1 MGSRAGEEVGS
12 RAGQEEGSLERGDVG
27 DRGMSVWEQMLERV
41 MRRWVRDVMERMFS
55 LYYWNFG
62 DDFTRVTA

>member
-1 MGSRAGEEVGS
+1 MGS

-27 DRGMSVWEQMLERV
+27 DKDMSVWEQMLERV
-41 MRRWVRDVMERMFS
+41 MRRWVRDVMERMFY

>member
-1 MGSRAGEEVGS
+1 MGSRAGEE
-12 RAGQEEGSLERGDVG
+12 EEGSLERGDVG
-27 DRGMSVWEQMLERV
+27 DKDMSVWEQMLERV
-41 MRRWVRDVMERMFS
+41 MRRWVRDVMERMFY

>member
-1 MGSRAGEEVGS
+1 MGSRVEE
-12 RAGQEEGSLERGDVG
+12 EEGSLERGDVG
-27 DRGMSVWEQMLERV
+27 DKDMSVWEQMLERV
-41 MRRWVRDVMERMFS
+41 MRRWVRDVMERMFY